1 MRKTIMGDLETS
13 PDLDDILAEYFLAV
27 DAGKADPQAFLQR
40 YPRHAQ
46 ELARIFNDIDTV
58 ASLTKPLQELH
69 LAIATAQPEGAA
81 TIPLSDKTAPPP
93 PPSFGDYELLEHI
106 GEGGMGVVYKAWQ
119 KSVKRPVA
127 LKMIRAGQL
136 ASAVELERFRNEAE
150 LVGTLDH
157 THIVPI
163 FYVGEHEGRLYYTM
177 KLIEGGNLA
186 RRIAEFAL
194 PDEPN
199 VSRHALAERQR
210 KLVRLMVTLARSVNH
225 AHRRG
230 ILHRDLKPGNVL
242 LDDDGEP
249 HVTDFGLAQ
258 RFEGD
263 TLAEES
269 GVIVGTASY
278 MSPEQAVG
286 KTRGLTTAVDV
297 YSLGAMFYEL
307 LTGRPPFRG
316 GTFIETLFQVREQ
329 EPTPPRVLNP
339 NVDRDLET
347 ICLKCLQKDPKRRY
361 RSAERLAESLECW
374 LAGKPIPDRPV
385 STLERLWLW
394 GRRHP
399 TAAGLSAATVL
410 LLALV
415 TVTALSVARARAA
428 RLEEEVLRSN
438 VYAAQGVASTV
449 LWHLEHL
456 CTPVVQIA
464 EDPEL
469 RFLLEGKDGVGLQ
482 EFFDRTFATLAA
494 RGFLDADQRCAFQSI
509 HVLDMDG
516 TLLADSPPERSV
528 VGRDF
533 SGRDY
538 FRGALRHTGQTG
550 RAAAHISRVYQSEN
564 DGLSKF
570 AITVPV
576 RADADPQA
584 PVIGVVA
591 ATITTA
597 STLGMLHLNDDR
609 RTAVLLGRADLHP
622 PRGESAGEP
631 PSEYRILVHP
641 AYHRGDQA
649 ARLRHDR
656 LTLVHQ
662 PQPGNEF
669 QLPDPERAP
678 SPAEA
683 MDAHYVDP
691 FAAQDPK
698 YAGRWL
704 AGFAPVGNTEFVVIV
719 QQRHD
724 TAVPSDHAIWWG
736 GAAALVG
743 AVYLGVIAWSAR
755 PRSVGPSAS
764 QVDPPSAKGAG
775 P

>member
-1 MRKTIMGDLETS
+1 MADLTTP
-13 PDLDDILAEYFLAV
+13 PDLDDILAEYFIAV
-27 DAGKADPQAFLQR
+27 DAGKADPKAFIQR
-40 YPRHAQ
+40 YPKHAADL
-46 ELARIFNDIDTV
+46 ERIFADVDTV
-58 ASLTKPLQELH
+58 SNLTKPLKELN
-69 LAIATAQPEGAA
+69 LAVATVQPEGAA

-186 RRIAEFAL
+186 RRINEFAL

-199 VSRHALAERQR
+199 LSRYTIEGRAQ

-242 LDDDGEP
+242 LDADGEP
-249 HVTDFGLAQ
+249 HITDFGLAQ

-263 TLAEES
+263 SHEES

-278 MSPEQAVG
+278 MSPEQAAG

-316 GTFIETLFQVREQ
+316 GTFLETLFQVREQ
-329 EPTPPRVLNP
+329 EPQPPRVLNP

-385 STLERLWLW
+385 GNVERLWLW
-394 GRRHP
+394 CRRHP
-399 TAAGLSAATVL
+399 TAAGLSVATVL

-415 TVTALSVARARAA
+415 TVTALSVARARAS

-456 CTPVVQIA
+456 CTPVVAIA

-469 RFLLEGKDGVGLQ
+469 RTLLAAKDGKQLQ
-482 EFFDRTFATLAA
+482 AFFDRAFAALAA

-509 HVLDMDG
+509 HVLDQDG
-516 TLLADSPPERSV
+516 VLLADSPDQRSV
-528 VGRDF
+528 VGRNF

-538 FRGALRHTGQTG
+538 FTGALRHAGQSG
-550 RAAAHISRVYQSEN
+550 RAAAHVSRVYQSEN

-576 RADADPQA
+576 RRGADPQS

-597 STLGMLHLNDDR
+597 STLGLLHLNDDR

-622 PRGESAGEP
+622 PRGKLAGEP
-631 PSEYRILVHP
+631 PGEYRVLVHP
-641 AYHRGDQA
+641 AYRRGDPA
-649 ARLRHDR
+649 ARLQNDR
-656 LTLVHQ
+656 LSVVHQ
-662 PQPGNEF
+662 PQHGNEF
-669 QLPDPERAP
+669 KLPDPQRAP
-678 SPAEA
+678 APTEA
-683 MDAHYVDP
+683 MDASYTDP
-691 FAAQDPK
+691 FAEQNPK

-724 TAVPSDHAIWWG
+724 AAIPSDHAIWWS
-736 GAAALVG
+736 GAAAMVG
-743 AVYLGVIAWSAR
+743 AIYLGVIAWSAR
-755 PRSVGPSAS
+755 PRAS
-764 QVDPPSAKGAG
+764 LQPAFQVETPSAKGES